1 MSTIKSSA
9 ENLTLNADGA
19 NNDIKFQS
27 NGSEVA
33 SIDQAGVLAAGGAS
47 IDGAVVINESG
58 ADVDFRI
65 ESDSETE
72 IFVVN
77 AGLNAVGIGTAVPSA
92 RFEVEDGGGSHGTVV
107 MKVTQDDQ
115 SSHYG
120 FSMGNDTYSTED
132 RNGFMLHQMNN
143 GHTFLYNGGYSTAN
157 LGFPVAGGITFN
169 HDTVAAN
176 TLDDYEEGT
185 WTPAITAGAIAYTSR
200 IGRYTK
206 IGNKVFIDAFIQIS
220 SITPASN
227 YSIVT
232 GLPFGSAGSHYPSL
246 ASKSSGFNWGG
257 SATMITFQVV
267 PNTTTIAAAGSS
279 NNNTFNDINA
289 NGLLANDWIQFSGSY
304 TAA

>member
-120 FSMGNDTYSTED
+120 FSMGNDTYSTDD
-132 RNGFMLHQMNN
+132 RNGFMLHQLNN

-157 LGFPVAGGITFN
+157 IGFPVAGGLTFN
-169 HDTVAAN
+169 NDTAAAN
-176 TLDDYEEGT
+176 ALDDYEEGT
-185 WTPAITAGAIAYTSR
+185 WTPAIVGGALSIGSIAR
-200 IGRYTK
+200 AAYTK
-206 IGNKVFIDAFIQIS
+206 IGRSVFLQVYLSLNANGDGTAMQI
-220 SITPASN
+220 N
-227 YSIVT
+227 
-232 GLPFGSAGSHYPSL
+232 GLPFSTPSQGYNTCIVNSGVSPFGVL
-246 ASKSSGFNWGG
+246 GRTNPSS
-257 SATMITFQVV
+257 
-267 PNTTTIAAAGSS
+267 
-279 NNNTFNDINA
+279 DE
-289 NGLLANDWIQFSGSY
+289 IQFYNVTGQGNVTQAQLDDSHFIFSLTYDVG
-304 TAA
+304 